1 MLPGQPED
9 RSPDP
14 AALPED
20 PEDLYPGT
28 AAERTRLAWER
39 TAITFGVVG
48 LVMLRDEPVAGL
60 IVLAVTPLIW
70 ALARY
75 VSAVPP
81 DRPEDRSPAPVPAL
95 PEDPE
100 DLSPGTAAER
110 TRLAWERTAIAFGAV
125 GLVMIREEPVAGALV
140 LAATPL
146 IWALGRYVSSAAPP
160 QQRSRRLLLVTV
172 AVTGVA
178 VLAVVAAFIGHGL
191 TRFR

>member
-48 LVMLRDEPVAGL
+48 LALLRDEPVAGL
-60 IVLAVTPLIW
+60 NVLGVTPLIW

-75 VSAVPP
+75 VSA
-81 DRPEDRSPAPVPAL
+81 
-95 PEDPE
+95 
-100 DLSPGTAAER
+100 T
-110 TRLAWERTAIAFGAV
+110 
-125 GLVMIREEPVAGALV
+125 
-140 LAATPL
+140 
-146 IWALGRYVSSAAPP
+146 APP
-160 QQRSRRLLLVTV
+160 ETRARRLLLVTV

-178 VLAVVAAFIGHGL
+178 VVATVAALLGHGGPIRL
-191 TRFR
+191 R